1 MIRCIGSS
9 KIYEW
14 YVFKQEHQTGDKITG
29 EFTISPHKADSKR
42 IDFEI
47 FCSESPEEARFQ
59 ILQTA
64 GKTLGRYLEF
74 VKEETFPYPDENLW
88 KVVNIPV
95 KWRT

>member
-1 MIRCIGSS
+1 MNGMILNKSIR
-9 KIYEW
+9 
-14 YVFKQEHQTGDKITG
+14 QEITG
-29 EFTISPHKADSKR
+29 EFTISPRKADSKR

-47 FCSESPEEARFQ
+47 LGSESPEEPRFQ
-59 ILQTA
+59 TLQTA

-74 VKEETFPYPDENLW
+74 VKGEISPYPDENLW